1 MIGRREF
8 ITLLGGAAAWPRA
21 ARAQQER
28 TRRIGVRAP
37 AKVINLMDALRRS
50 ADAERG
56 VERPSGA
63 DQHLVG
69 HRRRPHDRTHAGN
82 RLASIETY
90 CSISPSW
97 PLTLDQSRDRS
108 PWSA

>member
-1 MIGRREF
+1 MKRREF
-8 ITLLGGAAAWPRA
+8 ITLIGGAA
-21 ARAQQER
+21 
-28 TRRIGVRAP
+28 G
-37 AKVINLMDALRRS
+37 
-50 ADAERG
+50 
-56 VERPSGA
+56 PSGVYRR
-63 DQHLVG
+63 LVG
-69 HRRRPHDRTHAGN
+69 HRRRPYDRTHAGN